1 MTGCGDEPTDAE
13 RFPTLTEAGAR
24 MLRRLRE
31 HPAAPVFRNRSGNRL
46 TPDDLAALRAF
57 EAATLDAPIGWTP
70 GQVPDWVASFVRDC
84 HAHVPAFRDRGA
96 PMAAFERIAT
106 TRRADVAADVA
117 AFVPDDVPTQRLIN
131 FRTTGTTGHPMQIPS
146 HPQVAAR
153 YLVFHKRALRRV
165 GVTLTHGRDQV
176 GVVLLGHQ
184 RRCFTYVSVT
194 PQMDESGLVKLNLHP
209 VDWQHPDHRAEYLD
223 ALEAEVYAGDPIS
236 FAELL
241 RLPVRH
247 RPRALI
253 SVSMALSPALRARL
267 EARFACPV
275 LDIYSLNEVGPVAAF
290 DPALAAH
297 VLLQPRLYVE
307 ILDDDDRAL
316 PEGRRGE
323 IAVTGGFNFCLPLLR
338 YRTGDFGS
346 LETRD
351 GVPCIVDLGGRRPV
365 RFRTAPG
372 RWCNNI
378 DVSHAL
384 AGVPLS
390 HYAFRQDADGAL
402 TLALRPLEREL
413 HAADAQTALR
423 TLFGSRP
430 VRVETLEAEDKVL
443 QYRSELPDGEVA

>member
-1 MTGCGDEPTDAE
+1 MRARDNGPTDAE
-13 RFPTLTEAGAR
+13 RYPTLTEAGAR

-46 TPDDLAALRAF
+46 THDDLAAVRAF
-57 EAATLDAPIGWTP
+57 EAETLDAPVAWSP
-70 GQVPDWVASFVRDC
+70 GRPPDWIGPFVREC
-84 HAHVPAFRDRGA
+84 HVQVPAFRQRGV
-96 PMAAFERIAT
+96 PPESFGRIPS
-106 TRRADVAADVA
+106 TRRADLAADVA

-131 FRTTGTTGHPMQIPS
+131 FRTTGTTGHPMQVPS

-153 YLVFHKRALRRV
+153 YLVFHKRALQRA

-176 GVVLLGHQ
+176 GVALLGHQ

-194 PQMDESGLVKLNLHP
+194 SQMDESGLVKLNLHP
-209 VDWQHPDHRAEYLD
+209 GDWKHPDDRAVYLD

-267 EARFACPV
+267 EARFACPL
-275 LDIYSLNEVGPVAAF
+275 LDIYSLNEVGPVAVF
-290 DPALAAH
+290 DPALEAH

-307 ILDDDDRAL
+307 ILDEEDRPL
-316 PEGRRGE
+316 PVGEQGE

-346 LETRD
+346 LVVRE
-351 GVPCIVDLGGRRPV
+351 GVPCIVGLGGRRPV

-372 RWCNNI
+372 QWCNNI

-390 HYAFRQDADGAL
+390 HYTFRQEADGTL
-402 TLALRPLEREL
+402 TLALRPLERGL
-413 HAADAQTALR
+413 YADDARLALR
-423 TLFGSRP
+423 ALFGAQP

-443 QYRSELPDGEVA
+443 QYRSDLPDGEVA